1 MHQWIV
7 RPSILLFIINAISN
21 ERRRDAFEC
30 DEIRHQKCKVDSF
43 DIPFYQNCEVEIMP
57 HIMLSSDVFFKRDV
71 FIVEGFP
78 FQAY

>member
-1 MHQWIV
+1 MNI
-7 RPSILLFIINAISN
+7 
-21 ERRRDAFEC
+21 AFGP
-30 DEIRHQKCKVDSF
+30 CKLGGIF
-43 DIPFYQNCEVEIMP
+43 DLYQNCEVEIMP